1 MYAALWHA
9 LPGPTWLRFLLVIL
23 LIAVVLAA
31 LVFWVF
37 PWADHYVTPQEVTVE
52 QP

>member
-23 LIAVVLAA
+23 LVAVALAA

-37 PWADHYVTPQEVTVE
+37 PWADHFVTPQEVTVE